1 MGDAIVF
8 ISITDAMSRGR
19 LSCKGSF
26 NAAAGEEG
34 NEDTQSYI
42 VTFNAKWNQ
51 LARALNNRMA
61 AYFAAMYTVGNMND
75 EELKIEPGLSN
86 TQEVVRCWRDIIQKL
101 HPQFVDEASAL
112 KVSMFSNPAMEQ
124 EMSANLRKK

>member
-1 MGDAIVF
+1 MGDTIVF
-8 ISITDAMSRGR
+8 TSITDAMSRGR
-19 LSCKGSF
+19 QLCKGSF

-51 LARALNNRMA
+51 LARALNNRIA
-61 AYFAAMYTVGNMND
+61 AYFAAMWTVGNMNVD
-75 EELKIEPGLSN
+75 ELKVEPGLSN

-124 EMSANLRKK
+124 EMSATLRKK